1 MTQYDVLLA
10 ARAEYMEQLNQCMIP
25 VLSDTFQ
32 TLYKKA
38 TSDFHSNDPWEYIQR
53 RFQEYVRQVSTWSS
67 KLIHAHL
74 FDIKQKCDYVE
85 SLIHSIMLSQCKILL
100 SIKDGDTDGTENQL
114 HIPDT
119 NTIVHAIFTATA
131 RIVWKHTYLYLVKN
145 KHVVQKQKQHEELHT
160 LYRKG
165 VEQGLRNSLPFS
177 TIVGIVTKNA
187 VTSPNSTAIPPLPKK
202 SMIDKSNVV
211 EDIEQTELKN
221 DNKNDKDSISGPQ
234 SPPITSVK
242 PSSPKVEPVK
252 HDITTS
258 PPDDINMNH
267 KEETPKSILK
277 STDAEPLVENNDNKQ
292 EEEQKDQ
299 SVPSVLDMRTFPH
312 EESKE
317 TSATIEIVPNETY
330 SNGTVRF
337 QEVDEVLDGNN
348 SIHVEHHPKDDST
361 IEKYWETKAKEE
373 ALAEEDDE
381 DMTPLRISGDETELS
396 LDDSLVIET
405 LD

>member
-38 TSDFHSNDPWEYIQR
+38 TNDFHSSDPWEYVQR

-67 KLIHAHL
+67 KLIHAQL

-100 SIKDGDTDGTENQL
+100 SVKDGDTEDTENQL

-145 KHVVQKQKQHEELHT
+145 KHVVQKQKQHEELHA

-187 VTSPNSTAIPPLPKK
+187 VTSPTRTAVPPLPSKIVAK
-202 SMIDKSNVV
+202 PPVV
-211 EDIEQTELKN
+211 KEIQQTE
-221 DNKNDKDSISGPQ
+221 DEDKMSDDSIPATQ
-234 SPPITSVK
+234 TPPIASMK
-242 PSSPKVEPVK
+242 PPSPRVEPVK
-252 HDITTS
+252 K
-258 PPDDINMNH
+258 DDISFPSDEATK
-267 KEETPKSILK
+267 KEETPQSILK
-277 STDAEPLVENNDNKQ
+277 STDAPPLFANHDDKKNEENDNQ
-292 EEEQKDQ
+292 P
-299 SVPSVLDMRTFPH
+299 VPSVLDMRTFPH

-373 ALAEEDDE
+373 ALAEDDDE

-396 LDDSLVIET
+396 LDDSLLIET
-405 LD
+405 LE